1 MSEVIT
7 DPKMRKFVHSSINND
22 FGLTINQV
30 ANKCKSYG
38 RFKAWLNSDVARIKQ
53 VLNKVK
59 ENGVSPA
66 FFASYERTEGY
77 NSSWGWLNHTKVNG
91 DPITD
96 ATSVSQWIVSQS
108 KNTTDKPAWID
119 YANYKD
125 FVPADIKQ
133 KGNADFANMKSGSI
147 GKVIIAGTAAA
158 TWEVYYPNGLKKEY
172 NGVQNY
178 GAPINN
184 MIITIEAWGGTID
197 GSHPDPDP
205 GPDPGPD
212 PDPDPE
218 PPKIDFSQINQF
230 FDVFSKDTQKYIIDL
245 LNKSLF
251 DYGTSLFFGNSYLRV
266 NKNLPKTYQI
276 NVSKKF
282 KNEFDDLFKK
292 GKKELE
298 KIIGGIEIPVPDPNP
313 DPDPDPDPDP
323 SSDKYFPVN
332 KKASGINFWY
342 PPHDSDLKNNMDW
355 GYRTTGVWHAG
366 YDIGGGGSSHDIY
379 AVRNGKVIDV
389 KYQDLSGYLI
399 IIQHTDDQY
408 FTLYQHLQ
416 KDSTVVKI
424 GDTVKGGQK
433 IARMGSSGGNY
444 AVHLHFELAKSQND
458 FWSTRTLDPKPYL
471 GITADNTTNLKNP
484 V

>member
-7 DPKMRKFVHSSINND
+7 DPKMRMFVHSSINND

-30 ANKCKSYG
+30 ADKCKSYG
-38 RFKAWLNSDVARIKQ
+38 RFKAWLNSDVTRIKE

-77 NSSWGWLNHTKVNG
+77 NSSWGWLNHTTVNG

-96 ATSVSQWIVSQS
+96 ANSVSQWIVSQS

-125 FVPADIKQ
+125 FVPDEIKQ

-158 TWEVYYPNGLKKEY
+158 TWEVYYPLGLKKEY
-172 NGVQNY
+172 NGVQDY

-197 GSHPDPDP
+197 GSDPD
-205 GPDPGPD
+205 PD

-230 FDVFSKDTQKYIIDL
+230 FDQFSENTQKKIIEII
-245 LNKSLF
+245 NKNLY
-251 DYGTSLFFGNSYLRV
+251 DYGSSQFFGNNYLRV
-266 NKNLPKTYQI
+266 NENLPKTYQI
-276 NVSKKF
+276 TVSKKF
-282 KNEFDDLFKK
+282 KNDFNDLFEK
-292 GKKELE
+292 GKSELE
-298 KIIGGIEIPVPDPNP
+298 KIIGNIEIP
-313 DPDPDPDPDP
+313 DPDPDPEP
-323 SSDKYFPVN
+323 SKDKYFPVDKN
-332 KKASGINFWY
+332 ASGINFWY
-342 PPHDSDLKNNMDW
+342 PPHDTDLEKNMDW
-355 GYRTTGVWHAG
+355 GYRTSGAWHAG
-366 YDIGGGGSSHDIY
+366 YDIGGGDGGNHNIY
-379 AVRNGKVIDV
+379 AVRSGTVVDAR
-389 KYQDLSGYLI
+389 YQNLSGYLVI
-399 IIQHTDDQY
+399 IDHDDDDY
-408 FTLYQHLQ
+408 YTLYQHLLEG
-416 KDSTVVKI
+416 STIVKI
-424 GDTVKGGQK
+424 GDHVRGGQQ
-433 IARMGSSGGNY
+433 IAKMGSSGGNY
-444 AVHLHFELAKSQND
+444 AVHLHLELATSPND
-458 FWSTRTLDPKPYL
+458 FWTTRTIDPKSYL
-471 GITADNTTNLKNP
+471 GVTADNTTSLKNP